1 MTRRRFSP
9 LLNNVN
15 RRKFRSM
22 ADPFTRL
29 IAISQQT
36 ERLLEQRFGAQGRG
50 LHEKLSSV
58 ADRVPEKI
66 QKKIRFIATIRNKA
80 THEDVRIAKENLS
93 AVRQAFAE
101 VLPALDGGA
110 SKRRAALRKAL
121 IALGLI
127 AAFAAFLALR

>member
-1 MTRRRFSP
+1 
-9 LLNNVN
+9 
-15 RRKFRSM
+15 M

-80 THEDVRIAKENLS
+80 THEDVRVAKENLP
-93 AVRQAFAE
+93 AVRRAFAE

-110 SKRRAALRKAL
+110 SRRRAALRKAS
-121 IALGLI
+121 IALGFI
-127 AAFAAFLALR
+127 AALAAFLALR

>member
-1 MTRRRFSP
+1 
-9 LLNNVN
+9 
-15 RRKFRSM
+15 M

-36 ERLLEQRFGAQGRG
+36 ERLLEQRLGAQGRG

-80 THEDVRIAKENLS
+80 THEDVRIAKENLP
-93 AVRQAFAE
+93 AVRRAFAE

-127 AAFAAFLALR
+127 AAFAAFLTLR

>member
-1 MTRRRFSP
+1 
-9 LLNNVN
+9 
-15 RRKFRSM
+15 M

-80 THEDVRIAKENLS
+80 THEDVRIAKENLP